1 MNENKK
7 ILVVIG
13 VIVAFVALIAF
24 GMIQTSMTRRETMKL
39 FTDAYSASE
48 EKLVY
53 IGRPGCGACT
63 TFHPTLDKVIKE
75 YKLKYVDINTDN
87 LTESQLHSIV
97 DDLGLNWDDFG
108 TPTIAVVKD
117 NQVVKATIGVISEEA
132 LVTFLK
138 DSNMI
143 SE

>member
-1 MNENKK
+1 MNEKKK

-13 VIVAFVALIAF
+13 AIVCFVALIAF
-24 GMIQTSMTRRETMKL
+24 GMFQSSISKSKMMKK
-39 FTDAYSASE
+39 FTDAYASSE

-63 TFHPTLDKVIKE
+63 SFHPTLEKVTKE
-75 YKLKYVDINTDN
+75 YKINYVDINTDS
-87 LTESQLHSIV
+87 LSESQVRTIV
-97 DDLGLNWDDFG
+97 DNLGLNWDDFG

-117 NQVVKATIGVISEEA
+117 NQVVKAKIGVVSEESF
-132 LVTFLK
+132 VTFLK
-138 DSNMI
+138 DSNVI

>member
-13 VIVAFVALIAF
+13 VIAAFVALIAF
-24 GMIQTSMTRRETMKL
+24 GMVQTSMSRSKMMKK
-39 FTDAYSASE
+39 FTDAYASSE
-48 EKLVY
+48 EKLIY

-63 TFHPTLDKVIKE
+63 TFHPTLEKVTKE
-75 YKLKYVDINTDN
+75 YKIEYVDINTDS
-87 LTESQLHSIV
+87 LTESQVRTIV
-97 DDLGLNWDDFG
+97 DNLGLDWDDFG

-117 NQVVKATIGVISEEA
+117 NQVVKANIGVISENA
-132 LVTFLK
+132 FITFLK
-138 DSNMI
+138 DSNII

>member
-13 VIVAFVALIAF
+13 VIAAFVALIAF
-24 GMIQTSMTRRETMKL
+24 GMVQTSMSRSKMMKK
-39 FTDAYSASE
+39 FTDAYASSE

-63 TFHPTLDKVIKE
+63 TFHPTLEKVTKE
-75 YKLKYVDINTDN
+75 YKIEYVDINTDN
-87 LTESQLHSIV
+87 LTESQVRTIV
-97 DDLGLNWDDFG
+97 DNLGLDWDDFG

-117 NQVVKATIGVISEEA
+117 NQVVKANIGVISENA
-132 LVTFLK
+132 FITFLK
-138 DSNMI
+138 DSNII

>member
-13 VIVAFVALIAF
+13 VIAAFVALIAF
-24 GMIQTSMTRRETMKL
+24 GMVQTSMSRSKMMKK
-39 FTDAYSASE
+39 FTDAYASSE

-63 TFHPTLDKVIKE
+63 TFHPTLEKVTKE
-75 YKLKYVDINTDN
+75 YKIEYVDINTDN
-87 LTESQLHSIV
+87 LTESQVRTIV
-97 DDLGLNWDDFG
+97 DDFG

-117 NQVVKATIGVISEEA
+117 NQVVKANIGVISESA
-132 LVTFLK
+132 FITFLK
-138 DSNMI
+138 DSNII

>member
-1 MNENKK
+1 MNEKKK

-24 GMIQTSMTRRETMKL
+24 GMIQASMNRSKMMKK
-39 FTDAYSASE
+39 FTDAYASSE
-48 EKLVY
+48 EQFIY

-63 TFHPTLDKVIKE
+63 TFQPTLEKVTKE
-75 YKLKYVDINTDN
+75 YKINYIYINTDQ
-87 LTESQLHSIV
+87 LKESQVRTIV
-97 DDLGLNWDDFG
+97 DNLGLDWDDFG

-117 NQVVKATIGVISEEA
+117 NQVVKTTIGVISEEA
-132 LVTFLK
+132 LITFLK
-138 DSNMI
+138 DSNII

>member
-13 VIVAFVALIAF
+13 VIAAFVALIAF
-24 GMIQTSMTRRETMKL
+24 GMVQTSMSRSKMMKK
-39 FTDAYSASE
+39 FTDAYASSE

-63 TFHPTLDKVIKE
+63 TFHPTLEKVTKE
-75 YKLKYVDINTDN
+75 YKIEYVDINTDS
-87 LTESQLHSIV
+87 LTESQVRTIV
-97 DDLGLNWDDFG
+97 DNLGLDWDDFG

-117 NQVVKATIGVISEEA
+117 NQVVKANIGVISENA
-132 LVTFLK
+132 FITFLK
-138 DSNMI
+138 DSNII